1 MRKALV
7 ITGCLGLVLS
17 SCGDKRG
24 VRAAIPTPVSASE
37 EGIASWYGNPYHG
50 RAAAN
55 GEIYD
60 MEKFTAAHRT
70 LPFGTWVRVYNLDTG
85 KSVEVRITDRGPFV
99 DDRVIDL
106 SRAAARAIDMIG
118 PGLARVRLEIIASPA
133 TFAPGIYS
141 VQVGAFQY
149 RQNAERLR
157 LEMESH
163 YGAARLVFRD
173 GRPALWRVLVG
184 RAATLDAAGGLADRI
199 RGEQDGKLAQSFV
212 VRDDAADQAATN

>member
-1 MRKALV
+1 MRKALI

-24 VRAAIPTPVSASE
+24 VRAAVPTSVSAAE

-60 MEKFTAAHRT
+60 MEKLTAAHRT
-70 LPFGTWVRVYNLDTG
+70 LPFGTWVRVYDLDTG
-85 KSVEVRITDRGPFV
+85 KNVEVRITDRGPFV

-118 PGLARVRLEIIASPA
+118 PGTARVRLEIMASPA
-133 TFAPGIYS
+133 TFVPGIYS

-157 LEMESH
+157 LEMESR
-163 YGAARLVFRD
+163 YGAARLVFHD

-184 RAATLDAAGGLADRI
+184 KAATLDAAGGLAERI

-212 VRDDAADQAATN
+212 VRDDAADRAAAN

>member
-60 MEKFTAAHRT
+60 MEKLTAAHRT
-70 LPFGTWVRVYNLDTG
+70 LPFGTWVRVYDLDTG

-118 PGLARVRLEIIASPA
+118 PGLARVRLEIIAGPA
-133 TFAPGIYS
+133 TFSPGIYS

-149 RQNAERLR
+149 RQNAEHLR
-157 LEMESH
+157 LEMESR

-184 RAATLDAAGGLADRI
+184 RAATLDAAGGLAERI
-199 RGEQDGKLAQSFV
+199 RGDQDGKLAQSFV
-212 VRDDAADQAATN
+212 VRDDAADRAATN

>member
-1 MRKALV
+1 MSPTFMG
-7 ITGCLGLVLS
+7 INS
-17 SCGDKRG
+17 RG
-24 VRAAIPTPVSASE
+24 RTPYSAMAVRSDE
-37 EGIASWYGNPYHG
+37 LY
-50 RAAAN
+50 
-55 GEIYD
+55 
-60 MEKFTAAHRT
+60 
-70 LPFGTWVRVYNLDTG
+70 
-85 KSVEVRITDRGPFV
+85 
-99 DDRVIDL
+99 DRVIDL